1 MTCIG
6 HPQVQFGKIKWV
18 NKMSKF
24 NLGNFNFRKTFLVIL
39 YIMASKT
46 RSQRRART
54 MGSKRTRQIKR
65 SLGKAMTQKRTLQH
79 SLQKAQ
85 QRQRQLQ
92 RSLQKARQ

>member
-1 MTCIG
+1 MNSI
-6 HPQVQFGKIKWV
+6 
-18 NKMSKF
+18 
-24 NLGNFNFRKTFLVIL
+24 
-39 YIMASKT
+39 ASKMGMMGGKRGKT
-46 RSQRRART
+46 RTRRS

-65 SLGKAMTQKRTLQH
+65 SIGKAMTQKRQLQH